1 MYNTHTTAS
10 LQPGQVVADFSNAGA
25 VLYGPFSFSV
35 SGTLH
40 LFINWLNQKSHPYG
54 RILSK
59 WNPGSREFSAAWLYL
74 GSNDPEG
81 FLELQEVFYISTE
94 SLAS

>member
-1 MYNTHTTAS
+1 MGNTHTTS
-10 LQPGQVVADFSNAGA
+10 LQPGRVIADSGNAGS

-35 SGTLH
+35 SGSIRP
-40 LFINWLNQKSHPYG
+40 FIDWLNQKSHPYG

-74 GSNDPEG
+74 GANDPQG
-81 FLELQEVFYISTE
+81 FLELQEMFYI
-94 SLAS
+94 AS